1 MQLIIS
7 TLENNLF
14 NGILIKKGE
23 NKIAEKICL
32 ELIKD
37 ITFKQYVEKG
47 FIKIEEKKELK
58 PKTPPTNNGGTNNEP
73 AIYGEPDNALE
84 DLKYQEL
91 VKLAKSKGIQTN
103 KKKKEEI
110 IKELR
115 GE

>member
-1 MQLIIS
+1 MYTIIS
-7 TLENNLF
+7 KLENNLF
-14 NGILIKKGE
+14 SGILIKKGE
-23 NKIAEKICL
+23 NKVTDKDCF

-37 ITFKQYVEKG
+37 ITFNRYVETG

-58 PKTPPTNNGGTNNEP
+58 TKTPPTNDGETNNEP
-73 AIYGEPDNALE
+73 TLE
-84 DLKYQEL
+84 EMKYQEL
-91 VKLAKSKGIQTN
+91 VKLAKSKGIDTN

>member
-1 MQLIIS
+1 MHTIIS
-7 TLENNLF
+7 KLENNLF

-23 NKIAEKICL
+23 NKVPDKDCL

-37 ITFKQYVEKG
+37 ITFNRYVEKG
-47 FIKIEEKKELK
+47 FIKVEEKKELK
-58 PKTPPTNNGGTNNEP
+58 TKTPPAND
-73 AIYGEPDNALE
+73 GETEGLE
-84 DLKYQEL
+84 NMKYQEL
-91 VKLAKSKGIQTN
+91 VKLAKSKGIDTN